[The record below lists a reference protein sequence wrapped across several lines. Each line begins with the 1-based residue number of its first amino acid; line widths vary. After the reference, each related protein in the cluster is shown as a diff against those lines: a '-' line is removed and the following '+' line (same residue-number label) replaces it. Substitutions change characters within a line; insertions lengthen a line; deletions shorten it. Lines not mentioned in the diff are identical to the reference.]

1 MDVPQQDIFYDT
13 VNTARKCSSFHSV
26 GQGEGKVSQK
36 RRRESLKGIKGSLV
50 QGDKEDPWYRVTLIG
65 QIPGQKAAKL
75 CGGGQSKA
83 VKRQGENLWVCQQK
97 DQVTCTELQVLH
109 PPGAHCHWKLLF
121 VLLVSF
127 YLSLALGSGVEPI
140 TQLAQREKGDK
151 PCGKSMCMSLH
162 LENVM

>member
-36 RRRESLKGIKGSLV
+36 RRESLKGIKGSLV
-50 QGDKEDPWYRVTLIG
+50 QGEKEGYWYRVTLIG

-75 CGGGQSKA
+75 CGGSQSKA

-97 DQVTCTELQVLH
+97 DQVTSQSCRFCIPLELTAMGSCSL
-109 PPGAHCHWKLLF
+109 CCSCLF
-121 VLLVSF
+121 IFL
-127 YLSLALGSGVEPI
+127 
-140 TQLAQREKGDK
+140 
-151 PCGKSMCMSLH
+151 
-162 LENVM
+162 